1 MLTTCASSVRRA
13 DESRGI
19 DDATDP
25 LVINVRP
32 NPRRRNRRASGSYL
46 RCEFVT
52 VYGAG
57 FLMVIA
63 VILIALRP
71 AITVAEW
78 IGRVLGK

>member
-1 MLTTCASSVRRA
+1 
-13 DESRGI
+13 
-19 DDATDP
+19 
-25 LVINVRP
+25 
-32 NPRRRNRRASGSYL
+32 
-46 RCEFVT
+46 